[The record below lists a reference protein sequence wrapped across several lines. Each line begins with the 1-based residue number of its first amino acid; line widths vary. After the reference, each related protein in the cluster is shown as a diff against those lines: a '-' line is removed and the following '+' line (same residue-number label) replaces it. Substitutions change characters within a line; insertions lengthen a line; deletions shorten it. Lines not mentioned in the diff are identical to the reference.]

1 MIIHSRD
8 EENSNYVFHPINAFH
23 LLERTTYILKWIP
36 KLKMISQDI
45 DFDFDLESLKE
56 DFDRAHH
63 GLADLQEYV
72 DLNPDDIANGV
83 IKDPNDEQ
91 IYASKS
97 GLTSMNLLNVASEAN
112 AVNYLEGFIQW
123 LTSALHK
130 VETEELSDSD
140 LKLSYINDLKYE
152 DHCNIVILMN

>member
-1 MIIHSRD
+1 
-8 EENSNYVFHPINAFH
+8 
-23 LLERTTYILKWIP
+23 
-36 KLKMISQDI
+36 MISPQI

-72 DLNPDDIANGV
+72 DLNPDDIANGI
-83 IKDPNDEQ
+83 IKDPSDEH

-97 GLTSMNLLNVASEAN
+97 GLTSMNLLNIASEAN

-123 LTSALHK
+123 LTSAMHK

-140 LKLSYINDLKYE
+140 LKLSYINDLE
-152 DHCNIVILMN
+152 

>member
-8 EENSNYVFHPINAFH
+8 EENPNYVFHPINAFH

-72 DLNPDDIANGV
+72 DLNPDDIANGI

-112 AVNYLEGFIQW
+112 AVNYLEGCHQTFHATLNKLYEVQNIFLCSNFNQ
-123 LTSALHK
+123 LYA
-130 VETEELSDSD
+130 ELFHDGK
-140 LKLSYINDLKYE
+140 KLS
-152 DHCNIVILMN
+152 